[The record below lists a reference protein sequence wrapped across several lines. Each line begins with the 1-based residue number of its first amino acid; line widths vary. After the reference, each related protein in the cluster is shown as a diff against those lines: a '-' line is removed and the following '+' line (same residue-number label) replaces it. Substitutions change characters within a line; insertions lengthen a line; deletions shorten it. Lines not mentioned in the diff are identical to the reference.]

1 MKLYM
6 KQNWQIYLNKEVTT
20 MKSKFDLAL
29 EIVKNPN
36 YNKDLNFGQLQKLPK
51 EQLIDLYFEVKYR
64 KDVKNG

>member
-1 MKLYM
+1 
-6 KQNWQIYLNKEVTT
+6 

-51 EQLIDLYFEVKYR
+51 EKLIDLYFKLKYR
-64 KDVKNG
+64 KDISKNE